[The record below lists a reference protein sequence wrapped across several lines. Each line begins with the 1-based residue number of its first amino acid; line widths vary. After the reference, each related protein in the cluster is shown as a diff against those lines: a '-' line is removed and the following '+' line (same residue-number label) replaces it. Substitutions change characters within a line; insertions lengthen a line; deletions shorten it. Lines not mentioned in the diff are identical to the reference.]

1 MGAGHLFMP
10 ARATA
15 SVAARVAFVASIAGT
30 GALAGWRERRGRDLD
45 GDEELGSQPL
55 WIVGG
60 VGIALATA
68 WIAYRVVHGR

>member
-15 SVAARVAFVASIAGT
+15 SVAARLAFVASIAGT
-30 GALAGWRERRGRDLD
+30 GALAGWRERRGRELD

-55 WIVGG
+55 WIAGG
-60 VGIALATA
+60 VVTSLTAA
-68 WIAYRVVHGR
+68 WIAYRAAHGR